1 MNAPFSAFEMMR
13 VINLRSRP
21 DRRAEMEAELRRIGL
36 HEDPRVR
43 FIDAVAPDEQAP
55 FRSRGEKGC
64 FLSHLT
70 ILREAAECSASVL
83 ILEDD
88 ADFTEAAR
96 QAGPSEPFDIFYGGY
111 IAFTPERLQES
122 DIMGTHCMGFS
133 ASAAAVLVPYL
144 EGLLRLDDP
153 PPIDGAYIWFRRN
166 HPQLVTLF
174 ADPVLALQRPSR
186 SDIASLRFF
195 DRLPGLRVAASLARR
210 IKRSAERGEIS
221 FGMREA
227 SVVAVAG
234 TLIAVIVAIRALG

>member
-1 MNAPFSAFEMMR
+1 M
-13 VINLRSRP
+13 
-21 DRRAEMEAELRRIGL
+21 
-36 HEDPRVR
+36 
-43 FIDAVAPDEQAP
+43 
-55 FRSRGEKGC
+55 
-64 FLSHLT
+64 
-70 ILREAAECSASVL
+70 REAAECSASVL

-174 ADPVLALQRPSR
+174 ADPVL
-186 SDIASLRFF
+186 
-195 DRLPGLRVAASLARR
+195 
-210 IKRSAERGEIS
+210 
-221 FGMREA
+221 
-227 SVVAVAG
+227 
-234 TLIAVIVAIRALG
+234 